1 MDLTEIL
8 SAILNPGGMQGAAAQ
23 SVGFPSQGVSDH
35 NNPALLRQAQQGFAP
50 QMPQQAPQ
58 QQAMPPQAQMRPATP
73 PQLRQGAP
81 APENS
86 PRPATAPAS
95 GGFGGLGDF
104 LQNIIAPNRA
114 AQNVTAKWLQS
125 QGLDPGTATVL
136 ASDKSALRSYIVQRS
151 KSQEPNE
158 YDQRAAVAAQYN
170 LDPTTPEG
178 RNYILTGKLGGDENK
193 PTSDIQN
200 FQFAKQNGYRGSFEQ
215 WTKDNKGGINVN
227 LPGAPNIGTIPPG
240 YAAKQ
245 DPTTGAWTMQPI
257 PGGPADESSA
267 NAAKG
272 ENAAT
277 ATDVITGAAHKIR
290 TLAKEPGATGL
301 VGAGASYIPNTPAA
315 EVYRQVDVLKSNAT
329 VENLNAMRAQSKTG
343 GALGSVTEKEGAM
356 LAAKSGALDP
366 KSPYFQDQLDDYER
380 TLLRVV
386 HGKSAGDQIF
396 DATRQR
402 SDAGPS
408 RVNNPNPPS
417 AIPGGGKYRNRAV
430 NRQTGETIEWDG
442 SNWVPVQ

>member
-1 MDLTEIL
+1 MDLQEL
-8 SAILNPGGMQGAAAQ
+8 LAGLFGGQGP
-23 SVGFPSQGVSDH
+23 SVGFPSQVGDH
-35 NNPALLRQAQQGFAP
+35 ANPAALMQAQQSFAP

-58 QQAMPPQAQMRPATP
+58 QQAMPTQGQRRPATP

-81 APENS
+81 APESS
-86 PRPATAPAS
+86 PQATATSPAP
-95 GGFGGLGDF
+95 GGFGGVGDF

-136 ASDKSALRSYIVQRS
+136 ASDKGALRSYIVQRS

-170 LDPTTPEG
+170 LDPATPEG

-215 WTKDNKGGINVN
+215 WTKDNKGGVNVN

-245 DPTTGAWTMQPI
+245 DQATGAWTMEPI
-257 PGGPADESSA
+257 PGGPADESFA

-277 ATDVITGAAHKIR
+277 ATDVITGAASKIR
-290 TLAKEPGATGL
+290 TLSKEPGATGL

-343 GALGSVTEKEGAM
+343 GALGNVTEGEGKM

-396 DATRQR
+396 DATRQG
-402 SDAGPS
+402 SDAPS